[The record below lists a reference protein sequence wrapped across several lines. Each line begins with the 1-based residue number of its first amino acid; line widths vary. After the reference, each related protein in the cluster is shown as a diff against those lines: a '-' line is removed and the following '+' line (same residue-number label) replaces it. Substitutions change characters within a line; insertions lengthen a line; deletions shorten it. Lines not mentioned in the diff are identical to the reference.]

1 MSTLKITEAE
11 TSTALSG
18 GASKVVVSEQVL
30 VIAPQTGPPLDS
42 SVPLMDGTAAAGS
55 STSSAHGDHR
65 HPTDTSRAATAHAH
79 AESDVTNLVTDLSA
93 KADLSTVAAA
103 LALKAPLASP
113 SFTGKVGLPSL
124 PDAPGSPSAG
134 DMYFDSALGQLRY
147 YDGSG
152 WDTVVCAEDAQTIP
166 GVKTFTGNP
175 VFNDGAIPEAKVAGL
190 ITDLAAKA
198 DSAWAT
204 KSTTY
209 TAAAGDHVIDVTG
222 TTTINLP
229 AAASNTGRVFVIR
242 NTGGAAVTID
252 GNGAE
257 TVGGAAT
264 QAFTG
269 YGYLQIVSNGSNWLI
284 LDGRYWSEAVG
295 RTEYVWNHAY
305 NSATGGWQLVYGDTG
320 WRDVSASMTTP
331 THIQTLSS
339 LLMRRVG
346 QTVYVTAR
354 GTVGTGTIVG
364 TTTGMGLLNVA
375 SGFQPNDFV
384 TVGAGTNNFRI
395 PVIPNFQSSKAA
407 LVAHIGAGSTWN
419 AAVFDLSASWATS
432 DAWPATLPG
441 SASGSIPF
449 N

>member
-175 VFNDGAIPEAKVAGL
+175 VFNDGAIPTAKVNGL
-190 ITDLAAKA
+190 DASLAAI
-198 DSAWAT
+198 SASAAPAT
-204 KSTTY
+204 SLWLPTTTGNTVSCP
-209 TAAAGDHVIDVTG
+209 TAAALSVTG
-222 TTTINLP
+222 GDIIVKIAPDAWGVAMALAYKGWPSTGWYFGIGADNKPFLNDYDGTGYRSHTSASALP
-229 AAASNTGRVFVIR
+229 AG
-242 NTGGAAVTID
+242 VTV
-252 GNGAE
+252 A
-257 TVGGAAT
+257 
-264 QAFTG
+264 
-269 YGYLQIVSNGSNWLI
+269 
-284 LDGRYWSEAVG
+284 G
-295 RTEYVWNHAY
+295 RTTWLKARRVN
-305 NSATGGWQLVYGDTG
+305 DTG
-320 WRDVSASMTTP
+320 ASTYTTEFSYSDDGV
-331 THIQTLSS
+331 TWTSLNTQT
-339 LLMRRVG
+339 
-346 QTVYVTAR
+346 TA
-354 GTVGTGTIVG
+354 GTGALGASAGALVLWFNSNDASGVRGKVYRFTLKDLAG
-364 TTTGMGLLNVA
+364 TTVA
-375 SGFQPNDFV
+375 DWRADIPGARYRDAYANIW
-384 TVGAGTNNFRI
+384 TVNGTAN
-395 PVIPNFQSSKAA
+395 AWM
-407 LVAHIGAGSTWN
+407 VA
-419 AAVFDLSASWATS
+419 
-432 DAWPATLPG
+432 
-441 SASGSIPF
+441 
-449 N
+449 